1 MLAAF
6 KYIFT
11 CRVHIELERS
21 RDLGYQRQPSPQMD
35 RFRALG
41 IDRAVENAELQ
52 DKLEKAQNELRRAQA
67 ELRLNQSDY
76 ERSQV
81 EMEQMQEKVCIFFI
95 CSWLELPAEF
105 SWPASNKVK
114 VLSHCAPLVAH
125 KASSSCA
132 NLRPGVPSR
141 TSDHSYAV
149 RAPDFCLF
157 PSIWTAKFYSSAPF
171 FISYSR
177 RARGNEPWCETARY
191 LNILSGS
198 RDGQ

>member
-1 MLAAF
+1 MGEVSCGSHKGKWSYLYAGGYVSRLQQ
-6 KYIFT
+6 KNLSLLRHICWLHLERKQEKKSKIHCN

-81 EMEQMQEKVCIFFI
+81 EMEQMQEKVCP
-95 CSWLELPAEF
+95 CMPPELPTLI
-105 SWPASNKVK
+105 K
-114 VLSHCAPLVAH
+114 
-125 KASSSCA
+125 
-132 NLRPGVPSR
+132 
-141 TSDHSYAV
+141 
-149 RAPDFCLF
+149 
-157 PSIWTAKFYSSAPF
+157 AKF
-171 FISYSR
+171 
-177 RARGNEPWCETARY
+177 
-191 LNILSGS
+191 
-198 RDGQ
+198 

>member
-1 MLAAF
+1 M
-6 KYIFT
+6 
-11 CRVHIELERS
+11 
-21 RDLGYQRQPSPQMD
+21 
-35 RFRALG
+35 
-41 IDRAVENAELQ
+41 
-52 DKLEKAQNELRRAQA
+52 EKAQNELRRAQA

-81 EMEQMQEKVCIFFI
+81 EMEQMQEKVCIFFSF
-95 CSWLELPAEF
+95 CSFCISLELPAEF
-105 SWPASNKVK
+105 SWPASNKRK

-157 PSIWTAKFYSSAPF
+157 PSIWTAKFYSSAPSSF
-171 FISYSR
+171 RIHGAPEEMSPGARLRDISISFLAPGMDSEHLR
-177 RARGNEPWCETARY
+177 QFRSSTTSIALY
-191 LNILSGS
+191 LSDQIDTDCIFSFL
-198 RDGQ
+198 

>member
-1 MLAAF
+1 MLAAL
-6 KYIFT
+6 KKFT

-81 EMEQMQEKVCIFFI
+81 EMEQMQEKVCP
-95 CSWLELPAEF
+95 CMPPELPTL
-105 SWPASNKVK
+105 VK
-114 VLSHCAPLVAH
+114 
-125 KASSSCA
+125 
-132 NLRPGVPSR
+132 
-141 TSDHSYAV
+141 
-149 RAPDFCLF
+149 
-157 PSIWTAKFYSSAPF
+157 AKF
-171 FISYSR
+171 
-177 RARGNEPWCETARY
+177 
-191 LNILSGS
+191 
-198 RDGQ
+198 

>member
-1 MLAAF
+1 MVLSLCWTRFEAATKELEFARTHLLAGPLER
-6 KYIFT
+6 KQEKKSKIHCN

-81 EMEQMQEKVCIFFI
+81 EMEQMQEKVCP
-95 CSWLELPAEF
+95 ELPTLI
-105 SWPASNKVK
+105 K
-114 VLSHCAPLVAH
+114 
-125 KASSSCA
+125 
-132 NLRPGVPSR
+132 G
-141 TSDHSYAV
+141 
-149 RAPDFCLF
+149 
-157 PSIWTAKFYSSAPF
+157 KF
-171 FISYSR
+171 
-177 RARGNEPWCETARY
+177 
-191 LNILSGS
+191 
-198 RDGQ
+198 

>member
-1 MLAAF
+1 M
-6 KYIFT
+6 YFT
-11 CRVHIELERS
+11 T
-21 RDLGYQRQPSPQMD
+21 D
-35 RFRALG
+35 
-41 IDRAVENAELQ
+41 LQ

-95 CSWLELPAEF
+95 LLFCIWWELPAEI
-105 SWPASNKVK
+105 SWPASNKGK

-125 KASSSCA
+125 KARSSCA

-141 TSDHSYAV
+141 TFDHSYAV

-157 PSIWTAKFYSSAPF
+157 PPIWSLWTAKFYSSAPSSF
-171 FISYSR
+171 RIHGAPEEMSPAARLRDISISFLAPGMDSGHLR
-177 RARGNEPWCETARY
+177 QFRSSTTSMAHY
-191 LNILSGS
+191 LSDQIDKYCIFSFL
-198 RDGQ
+198 